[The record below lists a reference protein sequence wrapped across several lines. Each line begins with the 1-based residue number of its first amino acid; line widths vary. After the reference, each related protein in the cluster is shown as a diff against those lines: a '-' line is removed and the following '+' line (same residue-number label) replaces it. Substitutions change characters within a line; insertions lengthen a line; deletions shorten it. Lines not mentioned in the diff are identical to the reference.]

1 MTDAH
6 DPHDH
11 DHAPGP
17 DAAPG
22 SRSLPVIEEPLD
34 PASQS
39 LADALR
45 ASFRVLKFIMFVVVI
60 CFVFSGFYIVPQ
72 NEVVVRT
79 HFGKRDED
87 LKKPG
92 LHMAWPFPIDEK
104 IRVPKDTKTLE
115 IKSFWMKLTKEQELQ
130 PLSRLVASNS
140 YLQPGVDGALLT
152 AVDTRAGTSRA
163 GASRGA
169 ELVHAKWNVSYHIE
183 NPLDFVENVADE
195 KATVESAFDAASV
208 AMAARST
215 VDEIAFQNQSQFRV
229 AVQEDAQRRLD
240 AIRSGIRIDKVNS
253 VTYQPLQVRAEFDAV
268 ITAEN
273 NKRKV
278 SQAADQERK
287 RILNEAA
294 GEAYPVIAEAI
305 REYERVWLGGR
316 PPEELARLE
325 AKIDE
330 LLTTTA
336 RGKAAEIVKTARAQ
350 SDQIVQQLQADAA
363 TVRKLKPRYEQH
375 PVLLPERMWQATR
388 REIFASD
395 GVTRFFLPDGIQR
408 FVLWLNRDPKQQKEQ
423 LQKEIEAA
431 KKKP

>member
-17 DAAPG
+17 DAGQG

-60 CFVFSGFYIVPQ
+60 CFLFSGFYIVPQ

-104 IRVPKDTKTLE
+104 IRIPKDTKTLE

-140 YLQPGVDGALLT
+140 FLQPGVDGALLT

-183 NPLDFVENVADE
+183 NPLDFVENV
-195 KATVESAFDAASV
+195 
-208 AMAARST
+208 
-215 VDEIAFQNQSQFRV
+215 
-229 AVQEDAQRRLD
+229 
-240 AIRSGIRIDKVNS
+240 
-253 VTYQPLQVRAEFDAV
+253 
-268 ITAEN
+268 
-273 NKRKV
+273 
-278 SQAADQERK
+278 
-287 RILNEAA
+287 
-294 GEAYPVIAEAI
+294 
-305 REYERVWLGGR
+305 
-316 PPEELARLE
+316 
-325 AKIDE
+325 
-330 LLTTTA
+330 
-336 RGKAAEIVKTARAQ
+336 
-350 SDQIVQQLQADAA
+350 
-363 TVRKLKPRYEQH
+363 
-375 PVLLPERMWQATR
+375 
-388 REIFASD
+388 
-395 GVTRFFLPDGIQR
+395 
-408 FVLWLNRDPKQQKEQ
+408 
-423 LQKEIEAA
+423 
-431 KKKP
+431 